1 MSIDQ
6 VSRRE
11 IIAGIAIAG
20 GLGIAAQSAMSSP
33 ASSAAA
39 AEGDAVRTPD
49 ARGSR
54 RQPAI
59 YVPHGGGPWPFV
71 DLGNFVPEKDVV
83 TMRHYFETL
92 PATLPEPPRA
102 LLVISAHW
110 EQPVPTVMTATH
122 PPMLYDYSGF
132 PPEAYSIDWPAPGDP
147 QLAQRVID
155 LLRDAGI
162 SSATDDRRGF
172 DHGTFVPFKLS
183 FPKADVPTIQLSLK
197 RGLDPQE
204 HIELG
209 RALRPLRE
217 EGVLILGSGMSYH
230 NMRGF
235 FSGSAHDASVEFDDW
250 LRAAATAPAQ
260 MRNSLLARWT
270 DAPRARD
277 VHPREEHLLPL
288 MVIAGAAG
296 DDVGRIT
303 FNEDWMKVR
312 ISAVQFG

>member
-6 VSRRE
+6 VTRRE
-11 IIAGIAIAG
+11 LITGIAIAG
-20 GLGIAAQSAMSSP
+20 GIGIAAP
-33 ASSAAA
+33 GVLHHSAAA
-39 AEGDAVRTPD
+39 APVDEGSASGSKLR
-49 ARGSR
+49 RSR

-71 DLGNFVPEKDVV
+71 DLGSFVSQKDVA
-83 TMRHYFETL
+83 TMRRYFETL
-92 PATLPEPPRA
+92 PETLSEPPRA

-110 EQPVPTVMTATH
+110 EQAVPTVMTAPH

-132 PPEAYSIDWPAPGDP
+132 PAEAYDIQWPAPGDP
-147 QLAQRVID
+147 ALAQRVVD
-155 LLRDAGI
+155 LLQAAGI
-162 SSATDDRRGF
+162 PTAEDDQRGF

-183 FPKADVPTIQLSLK
+183 WPKADVPTIQLSLK
-197 RGLDPQE
+197 RGLDPEQ
-204 HIELG
+204 HIALG
-209 RALRPLRE
+209 KAIAPLRE

-235 FSGSAHDASVEFDDW
+235 FSGSAHGASVEFDDW
-250 LRAAATAPAQ
+250 LRAASTAPESE
-260 MRNSLLARWT
+260 RNALLARWQ
-270 DAPRARD
+270 DAPRARE

-296 DDVGRIT
+296 QDVGRIT
-303 FNEDWMKVR
+303 FNEDWMRVR